1 MYVKF
6 TLTVKEKNYRILW
19 NLILSSFE
27 LKMWQLTA
35 VLFVRF
41 HPPLPPPCHTHT
53 QTSTRIRVHKKDTQ
67 QSSHTHT
74 HIHTLIHT
82 HTYIDTHT
90 YIKHHIHTNIH
101 IFIYHLIWITVNSF
115 KISLTHTHAL
125 HTTQSCWKTDKSFH
139 GYNQKFVKWKS

>member
-1 MYVKF
+1 MEF
-6 TLTVKEKNYRILW
+6 NFIEFRIKNVTADSCIVRSF
-19 NLILSSFE
+19 SS
-27 LKMWQLTA
+27 TA
-35 VLFVRF
+35 
-41 HPPLPPPCHTHT
+41 PPPPCHTHT